1 MSWRG
6 RLDKAAT
13 VALVL
18 LLAGA
23 AFGGFLWVAVDLL
36 DMIENGRSGRGN

>member
-1 MSWRG
+1 MIEKRSAMSWRH

-23 AFGGFLWVAVDLL
+23 AAGAFLWIAADFHH
-36 DMIENGRSGRGN
+36 II